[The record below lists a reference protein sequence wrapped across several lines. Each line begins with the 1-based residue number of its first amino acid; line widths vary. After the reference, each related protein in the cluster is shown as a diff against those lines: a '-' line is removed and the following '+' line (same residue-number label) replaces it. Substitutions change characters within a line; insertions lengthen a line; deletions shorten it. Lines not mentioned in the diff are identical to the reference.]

1 MLSFTQ
7 LALCSVVVT
16 TPSSSPSNCIT
27 YSSYLLIRWAASQ
40 VQIDFHNDPIWL
52 VHHLK
57 INETMDTPQ
66 NKRFYFAVHI
76 SSPLAML
83 YRWKENNICQ
93 SIWDEGEMLL
103 GTLWGTCQDL
113 WNPLLWTPLPQPE
126 WTSSYQC
133 TSWPFCPLDGLHFFI
148 WRKMGFITAL
158 FSLLLTIVFLF
169 IYLFLLC
176 GRFPPPGLDFTPR
189 YPANFPNLISTA
201 STLVPY
207 LLPLLT

>member
-7 LALCSVVVT
+7 LVLCSVVVT

-27 YSSYLLIRWAASQ
+27 YSSYLWIRWAASQ
-40 VQIDFHNDPIWL
+40 VKIDFHNDPIWV

-66 NKRFYFAVHI
+66 NTRFYFAVHI

-113 WNPLLWTPLPQPE
+113 WNPLLWPPSPSQSEPAATNAPVGRSVHWMGCIFSFGARWGLSQPFFLCYWPL
-126 WTSSYQC
+126 Y
-133 TSWPFCPLDGLHFFI
+133 FY
-148 WRKMGFITAL
+148 
-158 FSLLLTIVFLF
+158 LF
-169 IYLFLLC
+169 IYFC
-176 GRFPPPGLDFTPR
+176 FAAVSPPPGLDLGTC
-189 YPANFPNLISTA
+189 
-201 STLVPY
+201 
-207 LLPLLT
+207 